1 MPQTNEQKRE
11 SAKKRQAAY
20 DALTPQQKLDRLDR
34 AFGKDVGAKRER
46 ARVLKRMKMV
56 ATVVPLSSVPAEIRD
71 PRPTKEER
79 RRMKQ
84 EKKS

>member
-1 MPQTNEQKRE
+1 MPQTNEQKRT
-11 SAKKRQAAY
+11 SATKRQAEY

-34 AFGKDVGAKRER
+34 AFGKGVGAAKER
-46 ARVLKRMKMV
+46 AKVLKRMKVV
-56 ATVVPLSSVPAEIRD
+56 AAVVPLTAVPAEIRD